1 VDLKQL
7 RENGII
13 KLEIGSDNFFLLHGE
28 NYITDFKGRTDLMI
42 VALTNFTLEID
53 AGTLYITRA
62 CCPGNPKIVVQFNS
76 PNKEL
81 NDIIVWEVKESNI
94 LTPTNTEDFNALSQD
109 VRFQDKEF
117 YKEAEFKIVESLSTG
132 GNNRVYEKLFC
143 REVEKD
149 LFEYILIKINH
160 TRGRLEV
167 WTGVVIDKNEIKII

>member
-28 NYITDFKGRTDLMI
+28 NYITDFKGRSDLMI
-42 VALTNFTLEID
+42 VELTNFELEID
-53 AGTLYITRA
+53 VGTLYITRA
-62 CCPGNPKIVVQFNS
+62 CCPGNPKVVVQFNS

-94 LTPTNTEDFNALSQD
+94 LTTSNTNDFNSLSQD

-117 YKEAEFKIVESLSTG
+117 YKEADFIFNEILSTG
-132 GNNRVYEKLFC
+132 GNNKLHEKLFC

-149 LFEYILIKINH
+149 LFEYILIRINY
-160 TRGRLEV
+160 TRSRLEV
-167 WTGVVIDKNEIKII
+167 WTGVVIDISEIKII